1 MFVQRIESHVAIIA
15 VLLLIGVPTNMAVI
29 WIHTRKN
36 SRVARNKFA
45 LIFAAIDLIAMLVAV
60 PCTPIRDLS
69 SRSATQQ
76 LLFEIHNG
84 ANVWLLNG
92 YVSTLLLATIDKF
105 YAVSYPF
112 MYQAK
117 HQFFLK
123 TALVLAFGLNL
134 LPTTAVLAARIIRQK
149 IHGMWTVFVYNIVLS
164 LAFLVTIVLFLAIAT
179 KLVHNS
185 RKLRKSGPTETRLVL
200 NHVNLIV
207 YLYASDG

>member
-1 MFVQRIESHVAIIA
+1 MILQGRAWHFIA
-15 VLLLIGVPTNMAVI
+15 VSVLLLIGVPTNVAVI

-123 TALVLAFGLNL
+123 TALILTFGLNL
-134 LPTTAVLAARIIRQK
+134 LPTTAVVAARIIRQK

-179 KLVHNS
+179 KLAHNG
-185 RKLRKSGPTETRLVL
+185 RKLRKSVPTDARLVL
-200 NHVNLIV
+200 NHVNFIV
-207 YLYASDG
+207 YLYASNG

>member
-1 MFVQRIESHVAIIA
+1 MFVQRIESHVAIIT
-15 VLLLIGVPTNMAVI
+15 VLLLIGVPTNIAII

-45 LIFAAIDLIAMLVAV
+45 LIFAVIDLIAMLVAV

-76 LLFEIHNG
+76 MLFEIHNG

-112 MYQAK
+112 TYQVK

-123 TALVLAFGLNL
+123 TALFLTFGLNL

-149 IHGMWTVFVYNIVLS
+149 IHGMWTVFVYNIVLI

-179 KLVHNS
+179 KLVHNN

-200 NHVNLIV
+200 NHIDFIMNTCIH
-207 YLYASDG
+207 